1 MVESNFFLHHCWTRC
16 VNFSTW
22 SSTTLHFPS
31 GLPITSGTF
40 VPIFNDQIVIQPSR
54 TVIQNSDA
62 NSLFSSVLGFGILL
76 KILNF
81 TFLSLLISV
90 FHCLPK
96 TTLAFLVCWSV
107 LYADQDP
114 VFILR
119 SMQRSCGLG
128 RSRKLQM
135 HELQGVLVGCTL
147 HQLDYF
153 PLFRFTTLATSTEFS
168 DRY

>member
-1 MVESNFFLHHCWTRC
+1 MLIFPPDLLPPFISLLVFLSLLVHLSLSSMTKLW
-16 VNFSTW
+16 FSHRELLYKTQ
-22 SSTTLHFPS
+22 T
-31 GLPITSGTF
+31 
-40 VPIFNDQIVIQPSR
+40 
-54 TVIQNSDA
+54 DA

-107 LYADQDP
+107 LSADQDP

-128 RSRKLQM
+128 RSRKLQT

-153 PLFRFTTLATSTEFS
+153 PLFRFTTPATSTEFS